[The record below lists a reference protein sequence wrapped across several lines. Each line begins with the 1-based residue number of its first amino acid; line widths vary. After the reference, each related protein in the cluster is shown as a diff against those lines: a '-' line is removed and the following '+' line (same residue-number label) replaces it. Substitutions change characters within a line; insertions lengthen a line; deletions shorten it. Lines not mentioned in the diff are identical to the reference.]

1 MQSLRTFLAD
11 NHFLVTVLW
20 YAALAALVI
29 YMARQVRR
37 PSRWTGQILAQVM
50 NLSHS
55 GLTDWGLRHVTIGPR
70 FSILDVGCG
79 GGRTI
84 RKLASLAPEGK
95 VHGIDY
101 GRGSVAAARRT
112 NAALIAA
119 GHVEIEYGSVSAL
132 PFADGS
138 FDLVTAVETAYYWP
152 DLVNDMREVRRV
164 LKPGGTFL
172 VVTESYRNGSL
183 EWLQG
188 PLMRAL
194 GSAPLGMD
202 DYRDRLAQAGF
213 SDVQSFEK
221 DGRSGMCAIG
231 RK

>member
-1 MQSLRTFLAD
+1 MQFLSS
-11 NHFLVTVLW
+11 NHFLLNVLW
-20 YAALAALVI
+20 YAVLAALVI
-29 YMARQVRR
+29 YLARQVRR

-55 GLTDWGLRHVTIGPR
+55 NLTDWALRHVTIGPR
-70 FSILDVGCG
+70 FSVLDVGCG

-84 RKLASLAPEGK
+84 RKLAALAPEGK
-95 VHGIDY
+95 VQGIDY
-101 GRGSVAAARRT
+101 GKGSVATARRT

-119 GHVEIEYGSVSAL
+119 GRVAVEYGSVSAL

-164 LKPGGTFL
+164 LKPGATFL
-172 VVTESYRNGSL
+172 VVAESYRNGSL

-188 PLMRAL
+188 PIMRAL
-194 GSAPLGMD
+194 GSAPLGID
-202 DYRDRLAQAGF
+202 DYRDRLVQAGF
-213 SDVQSFEK
+213 SDVQGFEK
-221 DGRSGMCAIG
+221 PGRTGMCVIG

>member
-1 MQSLRTFLAD
+1 MQSLRTFIAD

-20 YAALAALVI
+20 YAVLAALVI
-29 YMARQVRR
+29 YLARQVRR
-37 PSRWTGQILAQVM
+37 PSRWTGQFFAQLM

-55 GLTDWGLRHVTIGPR
+55 GLANWGLQHVTIGPR

-84 RKLASLAPEGK
+84 RKLAALAPEGTI
-95 VHGIDY
+95 HGIDY
-101 GRGSVAAARRT
+101 GNGSVAAARMT

-119 GHVEIEYGSVSAL
+119 GRVAIEYGSVSAL
-132 PFADGS
+132 PFADDS
-138 FDLVTAVETAYYWP
+138 FDLVTASETTYYWP
-152 DLVNDMREVRRV
+152 DLVNDMRGVRRV

-172 VVTESYRNGSL
+172 IILESYRTGAFD
-183 EWLQG
+183 WLQR
-188 PLMRAL
+188 PIMRAL

-202 DYRDRLAQAGF
+202 DYRDRLTQAGF
-213 SDVQSFEK
+213 SDVQVFEK
-221 DGRSGMCAIG
+221 PGRSGMCALG

>member
-1 MQSLRTFLAD
+1 MSSIKAFIAD

-20 YAALAALVI
+20 YAATAALVI
-29 YMARQVRR
+29 YLARQVRR
-37 PSRWTGQILAQVM
+37 PSRWTGQFFAQVM

-55 GLTDWGLRHVTIGPR
+55 SLTDWGLSHVTIGPR

-84 RKLASLAPEGK
+84 AKLAKLAPEGK
-95 VHGIDY
+95 VQGIDY
-101 GRGSVAAARRT
+101 GKGSVATARMT
-112 NAALIAA
+112 NASLIATGRVA
-119 GHVEIEYGSVSAL
+119 VDYGSVSAL
-132 PFADGS
+132 LFADDS
-138 FDLVTAVETAYYWP
+138 FDLVTAVETTYYWP

-172 VVTESYRNGSL
+172 IILESYRTGSMD
-183 EWLQG
+183 WLQT
-188 PLMRAL
+188 PIMRML

-202 DYRDRLAQAGF
+202 EYRERLAQAGF
-213 SDVQSFEK
+213 SDVQVFEK
-221 DGRSGMCAIG
+221 EKHSGMCAIG

>member
-1 MQSLRTFLAD
+1 MPSIKAFVAD

-20 YAALAALVI
+20 YAATAALVI

-37 PSRWTGQILAQVM
+37 PSRWTGQFFAQVM

-55 GLTDWGLRHVTIGPR
+55 SLTDWGLSHVTIGPR

-84 RKLASLAPEGK
+84 RKLAALAPEGK
-95 VHGIDY
+95 IHGIDY
-101 GRGSVAAARRT
+101 GKGSVAAARMT
-112 NAALIAA
+112 NASLVAA
-119 GHVEIEYGSVSAL
+119 GRVAIEYGSVSAL
-132 PFADGS
+132 PFADDS
-138 FDLVTAVETAYYWP
+138 FDLVTASETTYYWP

-172 VVTESYRNGSL
+172 IILESYRSGSL
-183 EWLQG
+183 DWLQG
-188 PLMRAL
+188 PIMRAL

-202 DYRDRLAQAGF
+202 DYRDRLRQAGF
-213 SDVQSFEK
+213 SDVQIFEK
-221 DGRSGMCAIG
+221 PRRTGMCAVG

>member
-1 MQSLRTFLAD
+1 MQAD
-11 NHFLVTVLW
+11 NHFLLHVLC

-37 PSRWTGQILAQVM
+37 PSRWTGQLLAQVM

-55 GLTDWGLRHVTIGPR
+55 GLTDWGLRHVTIGPQ

-84 RKLASLAPEGK
+84 RKLAALAPQGK
-95 VHGIDY
+95 VHGVDY
-101 GRGSVAAARRT
+101 GKGSVAVARMT

-119 GHVEIEYGSVSAL
+119 GRVVIEYSSVSAL
-132 PFADGS
+132 PFAADS
-138 FDLVTAVETAYYWP
+138 FDLVTAIETAYYWP

-172 VVTESYRNGSL
+172 VVAESYRTGALDWL
-183 EWLQG
+183 EG
-188 PLMRAL
+188 PIMRAL

-202 DYRDRLAQAGF
+202 DYRDCLAQAGF
-213 SDVQSFEK
+213 SDPHSFEK
-221 DGRSGMCAIG
+221 EGRSGMCALG
-231 RK
+231 HK

>member
-1 MQSLRTFLAD
+1 VGFLAD
-11 NHFLVTVLW
+11 NRFLVHVVW
-20 YAALAALVI
+20 YAVLAALVI

-37 PSRWTGQILAQVM
+37 PSRWTGQILAQIM

-84 RKLASLAPEGK
+84 RKLAALAPEGK

-101 GRGSVAAARRT
+101 GKGSVAAARMT
-112 NAALIAA
+112 NAALIAV
-119 GHVEIEYGSVSAL
+119 GRVEIKYGSVSAL
-132 PFADGS
+132 PFADDS

-172 VVTESYRNGSL
+172 IILESYRTGAL
-183 EWLQG
+183 DWLQG
-188 PLMRAL
+188 PILRAL
-194 GSAPLGMD
+194 GSAPLGID
-202 DYRDRLAQAGF
+202 EYRDRLAQAGF
-213 SDVQSFEK
+213 KDVQGFEK
-221 DGRSGMCAIG
+221 EGRSGMCAIG